1 MGGYAW
7 PQRPKVCFSL
17 WLGIGGGVGGGQ
29 FNSEVKETKF
39 IRQFHLLVLMKF
51 PCCGVVLGTTT
62 ITLGQKGTIQATF

>member
-1 MGGYAW
+1 M
-7 PQRPKVCFSL
+7 
-17 WLGIGGGVGGGQ
+17 GGGQ